1 MAIAKTSFGAVAGE
15 QGMGV
20 VRFRGVPYARAERF
34 AQPGPPEPWNGTRD
48 ATEHGPVPPQPPSRL
63 RAAMG
68 DFSRPQHED
77 CLTLTIATPA
87 ADDAARPV
95 LVWLHGGAYWTG
107 AGSLDWYDG
116 GALAAEN
123 GCVVVGVNYRLGALG
138 FIAHPDLSPGN
149 LGLADMVAAL
159 RWVQANIAAFGG
171 DPGRVTLI
179 GQSAGAHAIMC
190 LLTMAE
196 TEGLFHRAI
205 CMSAPPA
212 MAPQSSATAAEYA
225 EFVANMIGTTPAGL
239 ATAPVA
245 KILDAG
251 MQLAR
256 GIAKFADATPPFI
269 PVFDAL
275 ATPSAFI
282 AAAAEAAGRRRI
294 PLVIGT
300 TREEMHAFFAP
311 DPGMNPP
318 DAEKLAARFAELA
331 GDAEAIELYRRRRPG
346 GSTRDLLGDLIT
358 DHFFLLPSLAFAD
371 AARAAGAEAFVYQF
385 DWAAPGNAFRACHCI
400 ELPFLFGNSSAWS
413 DAVMLKGGDANEIA
427 ALSAILRMAFAN
439 FAAGGDPS
447 AVGLPWPD
455 YAAPGRRTMLFG
467 AITGP
472 VGDPAGVAFRAGFD
486 D

>member
-1 MAIAKTSFGAVAGE
+1 MVRTTYGAIMGE
-15 QGMGV
+15 QGRGV
-20 VRFRGVPYARAERF
+20 VRFRGVPYASAARF
-34 AQPGPPEPWNGTRD
+34 APPGPPEAWAGTRD
-48 ATEHGPVPPQPPSRL
+48 ATEHGPVGPQPPSRL

-87 ADDAARPV
+87 ADGGGRPV

-138 FIAHPDLSPGN
+138 FLAHPEVSPGN

-159 RWVQANIAAFGG
+159 RWVRENIGAFGG

-196 TEGLFHRAI
+196 SEGLFHRSI
-205 CMSAPPA
+205 CMSPPPA
-212 MAPQSSATAAEYA
+212 MAPLSSATASEYA
-225 EFVANMIGTTPAGL
+225 AFVADLIGTSPAGL
-239 ATAPVA
+239 ATAPVG
-245 KILDAG
+245 KVIDAG

-256 GIAKFADATPPFI
+256 GLAKFADATPPFV

-275 ATPSAFI
+275 ATPAAFI
-282 AAAAEAAGRRRI
+282 AAAAEAAGRRGI

-311 DPGMNPP
+311 DPAMNPP

-346 GSTRDLLGDLIT
+346 GSTRDLLGDLVT
-358 DHFFLLPSLAFAD
+358 DHFFLFPSLAFAD
-371 AARAAGAEAFVYQF
+371 AVRTAGSAAYVYQF
-385 DWAAPGNAFRACHCI
+385 DWAAPGNGFRACHCI
-400 ELPFLFGNSSAWS
+400 ELPFLFGNSAAWG
-413 DAVMLKGGDANEIA
+413 DAAMLKGGDVNEIA
-427 ALSAILRMAFAN
+427 GLSAILRAMFAN
-439 FAAGGDPS
+439 FAGSGDPS
-447 AVGLPWPD
+447 AVALPWPA
-455 YAAPGRRTMLFG
+455 YAAPSRPTMIFG
-467 AITGP
+467 AIAGA
-472 VGDPAGVAFRAGFD
+472 VGDPAGAAFRAGFD